1 MGDDD
6 RKLSF
11 SERDRLNR
19 EGGGRSQSGQAR
31 AEDERKSR
39 DALSA
44 ADALFAGDKGR
55 EEEKGLTDA
64 VRAAH
69 GSADLPVACQAYL
82 ASLGPPSTHELA
94 SIFLDAGVKE
104 LSVMVLDGLL
114 RQKAA
119 DGEVLDGGLKRQV
132 RILSEDFDD
141 DLASRAEELLE

>member
-19 EGGGRSQSGQAR
+19 EGGGRPQSGQAR
-31 AEDERKSR
+31 AADERKSR
-39 DALSA
+39 EALSA

-55 EEEKGLTDA
+55 EEEKALTDA

-69 GSADLPVACQAYL
+69 GSADLPVACQTYL
-82 ASLGPPSTHELA
+82 ATLGAPTTHELA

-104 LSVMVLDGLL
+104 LSVIVLDELL
-114 RQKAA
+114 RQK
-119 DGEVLDGGLKRQV
+119 GEAGFVLDGGLKRQV

-141 DLASRAEELLE
+141 DLASRAEDLLE